1 MPILVHLESEMEI
14 LCTWLHAD

>member
-1 MPILVHLESEMEI
+1 MQILVHLESEMEI